1 MIMLTRIM
9 GQHWNAVERDLLSL
23 GYRCEDIGTPKL
35 TLWELISIVTSSP
48 PSSAVYHAETRDG
61 TYTPE
66 AQLLAGRGRQQ
77 QQPQP
82 SMEVSQPKF
91 NSLSTMPDYG
101 GMKLSSFDSPEE
113 LVEAREKRAAEIRA
127 SGSKDRVG
135 LDKYSPFMKLS
146 G

>member
-1 MIMLTRIM
+1 MLTRIM

-35 TLWELISIVTSSP
+35 TLWELISIVTASP

-77 QQPQP
+77 VQQQQP
-82 SMEVSQPKF
+82 MEVPQPKF
-91 NSLSTMPDYG
+91 NSLSMMPDYG
-101 GMKLSSFDSPEE
+101 GMKLTSFDSPEE
-113 LVEAREKRAAEIRA
+113 LVAAREKRAAEVRA
-127 SGSKDRVG
+127 AGSKDRVG

>member
-1 MIMLTRIM
+1 MIMLIRIM

-35 TLWELISIVTSSP
+35 TLLELISIVTASP

-66 AQLLAGRGRQQ
+66 AQLLAGRVRQ

-82 SMEVSQPKF
+82 QPQQPKF
-91 NSLSTMPDYG
+91 DSLSMMPDYG
-101 GMKLSSFDSPEE
+101 GMKLTSFGSPEE
-113 LVEAREKRAAEIRA
+113 LVAAREKRAAEVRA